1 MLIHRLRRA
10 GQIFTSSTYRRVLA
24 CRLLCHLL
32 HRLNPNLRYLGMVAG
47 DETTFLH
54 LRDNVVTPYTV
65 AIGDFA
71 RADLLRV
78 IALCESLGSP
88 MGGAF
93 LDIGGNIG
101 TTTLYAMRS
110 GKFSRGLCVEPE
122 PGNLRVVRL
131 NLEANGLADKVVV
144 RANAVSDKRGVMQ
157 LALSRSNFGDH
168 RVVGP
173 TAPAALAT
181 IDVQVETLDD
191 ILKAER
197 IAPEGV
203 SLVWVDT
210 QGHEGFVMSG
220 AKALIA
226 KRVPFCIEF
235 WPQILKETRGFELL
249 LEIIER
255 DFEKFVDLGA
265 EGDGAKRPTREIRAF
280 AERFDGTMYHT
291 DLFLVPR

>member
-10 GQIFTSSTYRRVLA
+10 SQIFTSPTYRRVLI

-32 HRLNPNLRYLGMVAG
+32 HRLNPSLRYLGMTAG

-65 AIGDFA
+65 AVGDFA
-71 RADLLRV
+71 RGDLLRV
-78 IALCESLGSP
+78 IALCEGIGSP
-88 MGGAF
+88 MGGTF

-110 GKFSRGLCVEPE
+110 GKFNRGLCVEPE
-122 PGNLRVVRL
+122 PENLRLVRL
-131 NLEANGLADKVVV
+131 NMEANGLADQVVV
-144 RANAVSDKRGVMQ
+144 RANAVSNKRGVMQ

-168 RVVGP
+168 RVVS
-173 TAPAALAT
+173 TKAKAAQAT

-191 ILKAER
+191 ILKAEN

-220 AKALIA
+220 AKTLIA

-265 EGDGAKRPTREIRAF
+265 GDGSARPTSEIRAF